1 MVLFEDLC
9 ETGSEMP
16 LSPMLLLDREEEEKK
31 TTSYV
36 YKQASSFLVCM
47 S

>member
-16 LSPMLLLDREEEEKK
+16 LSPMLLLDREEEEEKK
-31 TTSYV
+31 PLVMSTSKRV
-36 YKQASSFLVCM
+36 AF
-47 S
+47 